1 MSFRF
6 LITLL
11 VFFVTTLI
19 VILSGAVI
27 NQLTEE
33 DLRKQIDARLN
44 WQVQAV
50 SSEGSLAT
58 ILKLRRFVQRSEVS
72 NASLENLFDVQI
84 PTRIFLN
91 NDLFLYTDGFPQI
104 LTTSNNGYS
113 NVSVDGQEWRVLT
126 KTIQIPVILRT
137 PTFGQIGIQAAVS
150 RDFVNT
156 TMQDFRRTFISV
168 GVIAILLSALVTW
181 MLCGV
186 LLKPL
191 KRLQNYA
198 ENINDSSDLSIRIPV
213 EHLYSL
219 SEVKVLSR
227 SLNSM
232 ISRLDSSSTR
242 TEKALETSRGFA
254 SNLAHELRTPL
265 TSMKM
270 NLELLEKH
278 GEIPTDERRNI
289 LNEIIIQQD
298 RLFSTLES
306 LRLLARGDLSEINV
320 FEEVDLAPLVNEL
333 SARQI
338 SNHGGGNIDIQFPDP
353 PPLIFGWREGLTV
366 LFNNLIQNS
375 YVHSNLSP
383 GQLKI
388 AIYVSVEEN
397 WARIIVDDNGV
408 GVEEH
413 ERKMV
418 LERFKRGSNNY
429 AQGSGLGLSLVTQQ
443 VEIHSGRIEISES
456 SMGGARIE
464 IGLPIIIDPELD

>member
-27 NQLTEE
+27 NELTEE

-383 GQLKI
+383 AQLKI
-388 AIYVSVEEN
+388 AIDVSVEEN

-413 ERKMV
+413 ERKIV

-443 VEIHSGRIEISES
+443 VEIHSGMIEISES

-464 IGLPIIIDPELD
+464 IALPIIIDPELD

>member
-27 NQLTEE
+27 NELTEE

-126 KTIQIPVILRT
+126 KTIQIPVMLRT

-191 KRLQNYA
+191 
-198 ENINDSSDLSIRIPV
+198 NDS
-213 EHLYSL
+213 
-219 SEVKVLSR
+219 
-227 SLNSM
+227 
-232 ISRLDSSSTR
+232 
-242 TEKALETSRGFA
+242 
-254 SNLAHELRTPL
+254 
-265 TSMKM
+265 
-270 NLELLEKH
+270 
-278 GEIPTDERRNI
+278 
-289 LNEIIIQQD
+289 
-298 RLFSTLES
+298 
-306 LRLLARGDLSEINV
+306 
-320 FEEVDLAPLVNEL
+320 
-333 SARQI
+333 
-338 SNHGGGNIDIQFPDP
+338 
-353 PPLIFGWREGLTV
+353 
-366 LFNNLIQNS
+366 
-375 YVHSNLSP
+375 
-383 GQLKI
+383 KI
-388 AIYVSVEEN
+388 
-397 WARIIVDDNGV
+397 
-408 GVEEH
+408 
-413 ERKMV
+413 
-418 LERFKRGSNNY
+418 
-429 AQGSGLGLSLVTQQ
+429 TQK
-443 VEIHSGRIEISES
+443 I
-456 SMGGARIE
+456 
-464 IGLPIIIDPELD
+464 

>member
-388 AIYVSVEEN
+388 AIDVSVEEN

>member
-1 MSFRF
+1 VSFRF

-375 YVHSNLSP
+375 YIHSNLSP

-464 IGLPIIIDPELD
+464 IALPIIIDPELD

>member
-388 AIYVSVEEN
+388 AIDVSVEEN
-397 WARIIVDDNGV
+397 WAHIIVDDNGV

>member
-137 PTFGQIGIQAAVS
+137 PTFGKIGIQAAVS

-168 GVIAILLSALVTW
+168 GIIAILLSALVTW
-181 MLCGV
+181 ILCGV

-289 LNEIIIQQD
+289 LNEVIIQQD

-375 YVHSNLSP
+375 YVHANLSP
-383 GQLKI
+383 GQLEI
-388 AIYVSVEEN
+388 AIDVLVEEN

-429 AQGSGLGLSLVTQQ
+429 GQGSGLGLSLVTQQ

-456 SMGGARIE
+456 PMGGARVE
-464 IGLPIIIDPELD
+464 IALPIIIDPELD

>member
-137 PTFGQIGIQAAVS
+137 PTFGKIGIQAAVS

-168 GVIAILLSALVTW
+168 GIIAILLSALVTW
-181 MLCGV
+181 ILCGV

-375 YVHSNLSP
+375 YVHANLSP
-383 GQLKI
+383 GQLEI
-388 AIYVSVEEN
+388 AIDVLVEEN

-429 AQGSGLGLSLVTQQ
+429 GQGSGLGLSLVTQQ

-464 IGLPIIIDPELD
+464 MALPIIIDPELD

>member
-27 NQLTEE
+27 NELTEE

-126 KTIQIPVILRT
+126 KTIQIPVMLRT

-375 YVHSNLSP
+375 YIHSNLSP

-429 AQGSGLGLSLVTQQ
+429 VQGSGLGLSLVTQQ

-464 IGLPIIIDPELD
+464 MALPIIIDPELD

>member
-1 MSFRF
+1 
-6 LITLL
+6 
-11 VFFVTTLI
+11 

-137 PTFGQIGIQAAVS
+137 PTFGKIGIQAAVS

-168 GVIAILLSALVTW
+168 GIIAILLSALVTW
-181 MLCGV
+181 ILCGV

-198 ENINDSSDLSIRIPV
+198 ENINDSSDLSIRIPL

-375 YVHSNLSP
+375 YVHANLSP
-383 GQLKI
+383 GQLEI
-388 AIYVSVEEN
+388 AIDVLVEEN

-429 AQGSGLGLSLVTQQ
+429 GQGSGLGLSLVTQQ

-456 SMGGARIE
+456 PMGGARVE
-464 IGLPIIIDPELD
+464 IALPIIIDPELD